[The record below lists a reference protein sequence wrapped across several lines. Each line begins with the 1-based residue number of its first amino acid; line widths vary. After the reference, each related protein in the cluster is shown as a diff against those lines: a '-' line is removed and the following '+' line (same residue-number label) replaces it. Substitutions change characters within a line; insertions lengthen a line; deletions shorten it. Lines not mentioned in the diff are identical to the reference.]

1 MKKYIIYLLLV
12 LFIITPFSQVL
23 AYGTNYRYTGQEM
36 DSSSNL
42 YYYGQ
47 RHYQPEVGRFTQPDP
62 ISKYL
67 NNPQK
72 LKQSTGQD
80 LQKFLE
86 NPQALNEYGYTQN
99 NPVKYTDPDGESPV
113 AGAAV
118 GVGVST
124 VWASP
129 NIYNAGNAIVH
140 GNLPEASKQSSI
152 FLNKTTIGLV
162 GGALIGLGVKVISSI
177 LGLGTTALPVIQNVN
192 KLEQYTE
199 RYGSK
204 IADKMNQALEVFNKN
219 GIDISDHALYRTVT
233 RVDRGVTIDKV
244 INAFKE
250 GVKYYDTDYNNS
262 TFFKDGVRIAVE
274 AGKIITVVT
283 QKTMDNIDR
292 FIKF

>member
-1 MKKYIIYLLLV
+1 MRKYIVYLLLA
-12 LFIITPFSQVL
+12 LFIITPVSEAL
-23 AYGTNYRYTGQEM
+23 AYGTDYRYTGQQR
-36 DSSSNL
+36 DASSNL

-47 RHYQPEVGRFTQPDP
+47 RYYQPEAGRFTQPDP
-62 ISKYL
+62 VSKYL
-67 NNPQK
+67 TNPQK
-72 LKQSTGQD
+72 LKQATGQD
-80 LQKFLE
+80 LQEFLE
-86 NPQALNEYGYTQN
+86 NPQKLNEYSYTVN
-99 NPVKYTDPDGESPV
+99 NPVKYTDPTGEDPRAGATVGVV
-113 AGAAV
+113 AGV
-118 GVGVST
+118 

-129 NIYNAGNAIVH
+129 NIYNAGKAIVQ
-140 GNLPEASKQSSI
+140 GNLPEASKQSGI
-152 FLNKTTIGLV
+152 FLNKIAVGLV

-204 IADKMNQALEVFNKN
+204 IADKMSQALEVFNKN
-219 GIDISDHALYRTVT
+219 GIDISDHALYRTVK

-262 TFFKDGVRIAVE
+262 TFFKDGIRIAVE

-283 QKTMDNIDR
+283 QKTMDNID
-292 FIKF
+292 